1 VNEKKSDG
9 GTLYHPWTM
18 PSKKK
23 STMVMVELKGR
34 KVSCDELIWLVFES
48 PHKH

>member
-18 PSKKK
+18 PSKKNDNGDGR
-23 STMVMVELKGR
+23 VEG
-34 KVSCDELIWLVFES
+34 EES
-48 PHKH
+48 IMQGIDMASF